1 MDSAAEKSTKNF
13 CLPSCSRHL
22 PMRECL
28 RVVGQY
34 DPNSNEHMKT
44 MKSSIT
50 LIAVALLGTSI
61 YLRADE
67 LGLEQC
73 PAVVQETIRANARG
87 GDVDDVNSIIIEGR
101 SIYLIEVEVPKKDL
115 KLLVDSDG
123 KLIKTREDFTVA
135 EIPGA
140 VLETATKLVPEEGEI
155 EEIDREVA
163 EGKTTYIVQIDRPK
177 APDLQLVVA
186 EDGTLISQTE
196 DDD

>member
-1 MDSAAEKSTKNF
+1 
-13 CLPSCSRHL
+13 
-22 PMRECL
+22 
-28 RVVGQY
+28 
-34 DPNSNEHMKT
+34 MKT

-50 LIAVALLGTSI
+50 LIAVALLGASI

-123 KLIKTREDFTVA
+123 KLIKTREELTVA

>member
-1 MDSAAEKSTKNF
+1 
-13 CLPSCSRHL
+13 
-22 PMRECL
+22 
-28 RVVGQY
+28 
-34 DPNSNEHMKT
+34 MKT

-155 EEIDREVA
+155 KEIDREVA

>member
-1 MDSAAEKSTKNF
+1 
-13 CLPSCSRHL
+13 
-22 PMRECL
+22 
-28 RVVGQY
+28 
-34 DPNSNEHMKT
+34 MKT
-44 MKSSIT
+44 LKSSIT
-50 LIAVALLGTSI
+50 LIALALLGTAI

-123 KLIKTREDFTVA
+123 KLIKTREELTVA

-140 VLETATKLVPEEGEI
+140 VRETATKLVPEEGEI
-155 EEIDREVA
+155 DEIDKEVA